1 MSVKLRIGNCFDKSN
16 INYSVEILTKFS
28 LLTGL
33 CEHVCLSHVT
43 VETNA
48 TLQSGDPAAMSAS
61 ET

>member
-1 MSVKLRIGNCFDKSN
+1 MIVKSN
-16 INYSVEILTKFS
+16 INSNVEILTKSS

-43 VETNA
+43 VETDA
-48 TLQSGDPAAMSAS
+48 TLQSGDPEAMSTS